1 MSVATTIGID
11 LAKNSFHVYG
21 INEHGAKVFS
31 RTLTRG
37 KVAEFFANHP
47 QCLVGM
53 EACTSSGYWQRVIEE
68 HGHKVKR
75 MHPRYVAPFRV
86 GDKNDANDARAIG
99 EAALRPSVRGI
110 PIRSREQADIQAIHR
125 VRSGLMRARVAAVN
139 QTRGLLGEY
148 GIVTRQGVCHVRDML
163 PGLISDTDNK
173 LSGVMRQLLNTMF
186 ELINSLELQ
195 IAEQDALLKTVV
207 RENEACQRLM
217 KIPGVGYLTATMLCA
232 VAGTASSFK
241 NGREFA
247 AYLGLVPREHSTGG
261 KHRLLGISKRGDPYL
276 RTLLVQGAFAVF
288 FAVSKGHSTLGN
300 GKLAAWF
307 SSLMTRAEPKK
318 VAVALANKIARI
330 AWSLLRN
337 GSDYSFTQ

>member
-1 MSVATTIGID
+1 MNTATIIGID

-21 INEHGAKVFS
+21 MNAHGAKAFS
-31 RTLTRG
+31 KTLTRG
-37 KVAEFFANHP
+37 KVSEFFASHP

-53 EACTSSGYWQRVIEE
+53 EACASSGYWQRVIEE
-68 HGHKVKR
+68 HGHTVKR

-99 EAALRPSVRGI
+99 EAALRPSVRGV
-110 PIRSREQADIQAIHR
+110 PSRSREQADIQATHR
-125 VRSGLMRARVAAVN
+125 VRSGLMRARTAAVN

-163 PGLISDTDNK
+163 PGLISDTDNV

-195 IAEQDALLKTVV
+195 IAEQDALLKAII
-207 RENEACQRLM
+207 RESEACQRLM
-217 KIPGVGYLTATMLCA
+217 KVPGIGYLTATMLFA

-247 AYLGLVPREHSTGG
+247 SYLGLVPREHSTGG
-261 KHRLLGISKRGDPYL
+261 KHRLFGISKRGDPYL
-276 RTLLVQGAFAVF
+276 RTLLVQGGFAVF
-288 FAVSKGHSTLGN
+288 FAVSRGHSTLGN
-300 GKLAAWF
+300 GTRAAWLT
-307 SSLMTRAEPKK
+307 SLMARAEPKK
-318 VAVALANKIARI
+318 VAVALANKIART
-330 AWSLLRN
+330 AWSMLRN
-337 GSDYSFTQ
+337 GTEYSFSE

>member
-11 LAKNSFHVYG
+11 LAKNSFHIYG

-31 RTLTRG
+31 RTLARG
-37 KVAEFFANHP
+37 KVTEFFANHP

-53 EACTSSGYWQRVIEE
+53 EACASSGYWQRVIEE
-68 HGHKVKR
+68 HGHTVKR

-86 GDKNDANDARAIG
+86 GDKNDANDARALS
-99 EAALRPSVRGI
+99 EAALRPSVRGV
-110 PIRSREQADIQAIHR
+110 PTRSREQADIQAVHR
-125 VRSGLMRARVAAVN
+125 VRNGLMRARTAAVN

-148 GIVTRQGVCHVRDML
+148 GIVTRQGVCHVRDIL
-163 PGLISDTDNK
+163 PGLIRDIDNK

-195 IAEQDALLKTVV
+195 IAEQDALLKTVI

-217 KIPGVGYLTATMLCA
+217 QIPGVGYLTSTMLFA
-232 VAGTASSFK
+232 VAGSASSFK

-276 RTLLVQGAFAVF
+276 RTLLVQGGFAVL
-288 FAVSKGHSTLGN
+288 FAVSKGYSTLGH
-300 GKLAAWF
+300 GKQAAWL
-307 SSLMTRAEPKK
+307 SSLMARAEPKK
-318 VAVALANKIARI
+318 VAVALANKIART
-330 AWSLLRN
+330 AWGMLRN
-337 GSDYSFTQ
+337 GTDYVFNQ